1 MLKAQTLIVCSPLS
15 LKPRSARPKPPL
27 AYRRP
32 QQLPTTV
39 FTKISST
46 STKTSSAS
54 SKAITYDIDEIY
66 MSHSSDFLECSLQYS
81 AQFDDRIIK
90 PALTLLNLLGIEV
103 NIFCNPWAVDNQ
115 PPRVGVPAHSQ
126 LNAIVTAFE
135 QQATNGTPSLTIL
148 YPDSNLKSFDLHSF
162 YFGYLANT
170 GATAVD
176 VALQCTIAVAGFR
189 EGQEVTVAGYTF
201 TLPTAAVDVPMIQRC
216 CRGIFRNRRMSLSYR
231 MIPFPR
237 RYAVYACPMLTR
249 NLGWRL
255 RAPEMGSPSGLF
267 HLRATSVPPP
277 FHFIWYRGSARRGN
291 QQTPYI
297 TVIIK

>member
-1 MLKAQTLIVCSPLS
+1 MSTTQFKASISSSETATSI
-15 LKPRSARPKPPL
+15 PKTTTI
-27 AYRRP
+27 
-32 QQLPTTV
+32 PTTV

-54 SKAITYDIDEIY
+54 SKAITYDIDVSY

-90 PALTLLNLLGIEV
+90 PALTLLNPLGIEV
-103 NIFCNPWAVDNQ
+103 NIFLNPWAVDNQ
-115 PPRVGVPAHSQ
+115 PPTVGVPAHSQ
-126 LNAIVTAFE
+126 LNPIVTAFE

-170 GATAVD
+170 SATAVD

-201 TLPTAAVDVPMIQRC
+201 TLPTVAVDVPMIQSATPYLNFSPNQN
-216 CRGIFRNRRMSLSYR
+216 GSFSL
-231 MIPFPR
+231 
-237 RYAVYACPMLTR
+237 R
-249 NLGWRL
+249 NLTTL
-255 RAPEMGSPSGLF
+255 ESSPEIDPQFTGLVEDTGEDLF
-267 HLRATSVPPP
+267 RQIHLYERPQDT
-277 FHFIWYRGSARRGN
+277 G
-291 QQTPYI
+291 
-297 TVIIK
+297 

>member
-1 MLKAQTLIVCSPLS
+1 MAIKNGLPIQHVLSRVTARQSCSKIFFCKTKFPTVLLVSCMALIEFTTGAPSTNPTRMSTTQFKASISSSETATSI
-15 LKPRSARPKPPL
+15 PKTTTI
-27 AYRRP
+27 
-32 QQLPTTV
+32 PTTV

-54 SKAITYDIDEIY
+54 SKAITYDIDVSY

-90 PALTLLNLLGIEV
+90 PALTLLNPLGIEV
-103 NIFCNPWAVDNQ
+103 NIFLNPWAVDNQ
-115 PPRVGVPAHSQ
+115 PPTVGVPAHSQ
-126 LNAIVTAFE
+126 LNPIVTAFE

-170 GATAVD
+170 SATAVD

-201 TLPTAAVDVPMIQRC
+201 TLPTVAVDVPMIQRC
-216 CRGIFRNRRMSLSYR
+216 CRGVFWNRRM
-231 MIPFPR
+231 
-237 RYAVYACPMLTR
+237 
-249 NLGWRL
+249 
-255 RAPEMGSPSGLF
+255 
-267 HLRATSVPPP
+267 
-277 FHFIWYRGSARRGN
+277 
-291 QQTPYI
+291 
-297 TVIIK
+297 